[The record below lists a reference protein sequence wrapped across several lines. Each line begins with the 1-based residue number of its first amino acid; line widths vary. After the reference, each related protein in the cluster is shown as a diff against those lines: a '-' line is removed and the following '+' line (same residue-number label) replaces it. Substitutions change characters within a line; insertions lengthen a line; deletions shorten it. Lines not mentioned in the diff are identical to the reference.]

1 MSGDNKIRVL
11 VVDDSAFMRRV
22 IGDILSADPGIEVV
36 GKARNGSEGLRL
48 VQSLKPDVVTLDM
61 EMPDKNGLEVLR
73 EIMTTHPTR
82 VLMVSSLTKEGA
94 DVTMQALDA
103 GAVDFVTKPSGTISL
118 DMEKV
123 GGELRQKVLEAGRVA
138 VRRLGGD
145 AFARSAPALTPAK
158 PTMPTKKGELRKR
171 IEMVVVAASTG
182 GPMALQNL
190 LPTLSGTL
198 SVPVLI
204 VQHMPP
210 GFTASFAQ
218 RLDERSKIKVVEGS
232 DGLPVR
238 KGVAVIAP
246 GGYHLIVERRG
257 AELVCRL
264 TETPPVRSV
273 RPSADVL
280 FASVAEVVGGNV
292 LVVVL
297 TGMGKD
303 GMDGAKALRDK
314 GAYVIAESKETCVV
328 SGMPGSVIDAGL
340 ADDVLPIYAIGPEVE
355 RLISL

>member
-1 MSGDNKIRVL
+1 MVGEKKIRVL

-22 IGDILSADPGIEVV
+22 IGDILCEDPGIDVV
-36 GKARNGSEGLRL
+36 GRARNGNDAIRL
-48 VQSLKPDVVTLDM
+48 LQSLEPDVITLDM

-73 EIMTTHPTR
+73 EVMKIRPTP

-123 GGELRQKVLEAGRVA
+123 GAELRQKVSAAGRVA
-138 VRRLGGD
+138 VRRLGG
-145 AFARSAPALTPAK
+145 ASFVRSAPPA
-158 PTMPTKKGELRKR
+158 PVQPVAPAGKKELRKR
-171 IEMVVVAASTG
+171 VEMVVIAASTG
-182 GPMALQNL
+182 GPMALQDL
-190 LPTLSGTL
+190 LPSF
-198 SVPVLI
+198 SAAFPVPVLI

-218 RLDERSKIKVVEGS
+218 RLDERSRIRVVEGS

-238 KGVAVIAP
+238 KGIAVIAP
-246 GGYHLIVERRG
+246 GGYHLTVERKG
-257 AELVCRL
+257 AELVCKL
-264 TETPPVRSV
+264 SETPPVRSV

-280 FASVAEVVGGNV
+280 FTSVAEIVGGNV
-292 LVVVL
+292 LALVL

-303 GMDGAKALRDK
+303 GMDGARVLRSK

-328 SGMPGSVIDAGL
+328 NGMPGSVVDAGL
-340 ADDVLPIYAIGPEVE
+340 ADDVLPLFEIGPEVE
-355 RLISL
+355 RLVNL